1 MSTISLSKKEKYY
14 YDDDSANRAVAFIET
29 HIRHCKGDLAGKLFI
44 LEEWQKE
51 DLIRPIFGWKNTDT
65 GLRKYRSV
73 YCEIGRKN
81 GKSSLGAAIG
91 LYLLFADSELGSEI
105 FSCAGDRA
113 QAGIIFDLAKR
124 MILQDPMLSSKAKV
138 FRNSITFPQKGNTYK
153 VLSSDA
159 SLQHGHNPNGILF
172 DELHT
177 QKSRELY
184 DTMQTGTGARTQP
197 LLFTMTTAGSSKTDG
212 NICWEV
218 HDYAQKVKDGI
229 INDDTFLPLI
239 YAAEEG
245 DDIQDP
251 ETWRKANPNLG
262 VSISE
267 EYLKNEAK
275 RAAELPSYEN
285 TFKRLHLSMWTTSI
299 SKWISDSVWMENYE
313 DIDLETLKGKKC
325 WGGLDLAST
334 MDLSSLVLYFPM
346 EDQKDV
352 VLVWFWCPEASAEI
366 RGRKYKLPYDEWI
379 ADEYIS
385 ATPGN
390 VQDYEYIR
398 QDINKIVEDYDLQS
412 VAFDRWNSSQ
422 LVIQLSQQDGIPM
435 SQFGQ
440 GYKSMSSPTKE
451 LEKLVLKKEINHLN
465 NPVLRWQCE
474 NIQLQTDPAG
484 NIKINKQKSSEKVDG
499 MISLVMAIGEMMT
512 DEAPGESIYNER
524 GILSF

>member
-1 MSTISLSKKEKYY
+1 MNKKNKYY
-14 YDDDSANRAVAFIET
+14 FDKDAAARAVAFIET
-29 HIRHCKGDLAGKLFI
+29 HIRHCKGELTGQLFI
-44 LEEWQKE
+44 LEEWQKKGLVE
-51 DLIRPIFGWKNTDT
+51 PIFGWKHKDS

-73 YCEIGRKN
+73 YCEIARKN

-113 QAGIIFDLAKR
+113 QASIIFDIAKR
-124 MILQDPMLSSKAKV
+124 MIQQDKLLNSKAKI
-138 FRNSITFPQKGNTYK
+138 FRNAITFPIKGNTYK
-153 VLSSDA
+153 VLSADA

-184 DTMQTGTGARTQP
+184 DTMISGTGARTQP
-197 LLFTMTTAGSSKTDG
+197 LVFIMTTAGSSKTDG

-229 INDDTFLPLI
+229 IKDETFLPLI
-239 YAAEEG
+239 YCANAE

-251 ETWRKANPNLG
+251 ATWRKANPNLG

-275 RAAELPSYEN
+275 RASELPSYEN
-285 TFKRLHLSMWTTSI
+285 TFKRLHLNQWTTSI

-313 DIDLETLKGKKC
+313 DIDLEILKGKQC

-352 VLVWFWCPEASAEI
+352 VLVYFWCPEASAEI

-379 ADEYIS
+379 ADGYIK
-385 ATPGN
+385 ATPGD

-398 QDINKIVEDYDLQS
+398 QDINKISEAYDLQS
-412 VAFDRWNSSQ
+412 IAFDRWNSSQ
-422 LVIQLSQQDGIPM
+422 LIIQLSQQDGIPM

-440 GYKSMSSPTKE
+440 GYRSMSAPSKE
-451 LEKLVLKKEINHLN
+451 LEKLVLKKGLNHLN

-474 NIQLQTDPAG
+474 NVQLQTDPAG
-484 NIKINKQKSSEKVDG
+484 NIKINKQRSSEKVDG
-499 MISLVMAIGEMMT
+499 MVALVMALGEMMT
-512 DEAPGESIYNER
+512 DETPGDSIYNDR
-524 GILSF
+524 GILTF

>member
-1 MSTISLSKKEKYY
+1 MSITSLSKKEKYY
-14 YDDDSANRAVAFIET
+14 FDDDSADRAVAFIET
-29 HIRHCKGDLAGKLFI
+29 HIRHCKGDLAGELFI

-51 DLIRPIFGWKNTDT
+51 DLIRPIFGWKHTDT

-73 YCEIGRKN
+73 YCEIARKN

-113 QAGIIFDLAKR
+113 QASIIFDLAKR

-177 QKSRELY
+177 QKTRELY
-184 DTMQTGTGARTQP
+184 DTMITGTGARTQP

-218 HDYAQKVKDGI
+218 HDYAQKVKEGI

-275 RAAELPSYEN
+275 RASELPSYEN
-285 TFKRLHLSMWTTSI
+285 TFKRLHLNQWTTSI

-379 ADEYIS
+379 ADDYIK

-390 VQDYEYIR
+390 VQDYDYIR
-398 QDINKIVEDYDLQS
+398 QDINKIVENYDLQS
-412 VAFDRWNSSQ
+412 IAFDRWNSSQ

-499 MISLVMAIGEMMT
+499 MISLVMALGEMMT
-512 DEAPGESIYNER
+512 DESPGESIYNER

>member
-1 MSTISLSKKEKYY
+1 MSITSLSKKEKYY
-14 YDDDSANRAVAFIET
+14 FDDDSADRAVAFIET
-29 HIRHCKGDLAGKLFI
+29 HIRHCKGELAGKLFI
-44 LEEWQKE
+44 LEEWQKD

-113 QAGIIFDLAKR
+113 QASIIFDLAKR

-184 DTMQTGTGARTQP
+184 DTMITGTGARTQP

-239 YAAEEG
+239 YSADEG

-251 ETWRKANPNLG
+251 ETWKKANPNLG
-262 VSISE
+262 ISISE

-313 DIDLETLKGKKC
+313 EIDLETLKGKKC

-334 MDLSSLVLYFPM
+334 MDLSSLALYFPM

-379 ADEYIS
+379 ADDYIK

-390 VQDYEYIR
+390 VQDYDYIR
-398 QDINKIVEDYDLQS
+398 QDINKIVENYDLQS
-412 VAFDRWNSSQ
+412 IAFDRWNSSQ

-499 MISLVMAIGEMMT
+499 MISLVMALGEMMT
-512 DEAPGESIYNER
+512 DESPGESIYNER

>member
-1 MSTISLSKKEKYY
+1 MTKKNKYY
-14 YDDDSANRAVAFIET
+14 FDKDAANRAIAFIET
-29 HIRHCKGDLAGKLFI
+29 HIRHCKGEKTGELFI
-44 LEEWQKE
+44 LEEWQKK
-51 DLIRPIFGWKNTDT
+51 DLIEPIFGWKHKDS
-65 GLRKYRSV
+65 GLRKYRTV
-73 YCEIGRKN
+73 YCEIARKN

-113 QAGIIFDLAKR
+113 QASIIFDLAKR
-124 MILQDPMLSSKAKV
+124 MILQDPLLSSKAKV

-184 DTMQTGTGARTQP
+184 DTMTTGTGARTQP

-218 HDYAQKVKDGI
+218 HDYAQKVKDGLI
-229 INDDTFLPLI
+229 TDETFLAVI
-239 YAAEEG
+239 YAADEE
-245 DDIQDP
+245 DSIQDP
-251 ETWRKANPNLG
+251 ATWRKANPNMG

-267 EYLKNEAK
+267 EYLKKEAK
-275 RAAELPSYEN
+275 RASELPSYEN
-285 TFKRLHLSMWTTSI
+285 TFKRLHLNLWTTSI
-299 SKWISDSVWMENYE
+299 TKWLSDSVWMENYE
-313 DIDLETLKGKKC
+313 EIDLEILKGKKC

-346 EDQKDV
+346 EEQKDV
-352 VLVWFWCPEASAEI
+352 VLVYFWCPESSAEI

-379 ADEYIS
+379 ADEYIK
-385 ATPGN
+385 
-390 VQDYEYIR
+390 E
-398 QDINKIVEDYDLQS
+398 DINKIIEDYDLQS
-412 VAFDRWNSSQ
+412 IAFDRWNSSQ
-422 LVIQLSQQDGIPM
+422 LIIQLSQQDGIPM

-440 GYKSMSSPTKE
+440 GYRSMSAPTKE

-484 NIKINKQKSSEKVDG
+484 NIKINKQRSSEKVDG
-499 MISLVMAIGEMMT
+499 MVALVMALGEMMT
-512 DEAPGESIYNER
+512 DESPGDSIYNDR

>member
-1 MSTISLSKKEKYY
+1 MSTTSLSKKNDYY
-14 YDDDSANRAVAFIET
+14 FDKQSAERAVAFIET
-29 HIRHCKGDLAGKLFI
+29 HIRHCKGELAGKLFI
-44 LEEWQKE
+44 LEEWQKK
-51 DLIRPIFGWKNTDT
+51 DLIEPIFGWKHKET

-73 YCEIGRKN
+73 YCEIARKN

-113 QAGIIFDLAKR
+113 QASIIFDLAKR
-124 MILQDPMLSSKAKV
+124 MIQQDKALSSKAKV
-138 FRNSITFPQKGNTYK
+138 FRNAITFPSKGNTYK
-153 VLSSDA
+153 VLSADA

-184 DTMQTGTGARTQP
+184 DTMVTGTGARTQP

-218 HDYAQKVKDGI
+218 HEYARKVKEGI
-229 INDDTFLPLI
+229 INDDTFLPVL
-239 YAAEEG
+239 YAAETE

-251 ETWRKANPNLG
+251 ATWRKANPNLG
-262 VSISE
+262 VSITE
-267 EYLKNEAK
+267 DYLKNEAK

-285 TFKRLHLSMWTTSI
+285 TFKRLHLNIWTTAV

-313 DIDLETLKGKKC
+313 DIDMESLKGQKC

-346 EDQKDV
+346 EEQKDV
-352 VLVWFWCPEASAEI
+352 VLVFFWCPEASAEL

-379 ADEYIS
+379 ADGYIK
-385 ATPGN
+385 ATEGD

-398 QDINKIVEDYDLQS
+398 KDINEIIELYDLQS
-412 VAFDRWNSSQ
+412 IAYDRWNSSQ
-422 LVIQLSQQDGIPM
+422 LIIQLAQQDGIPM

-440 GYKSMSSPTKE
+440 GYRSMSAPCKE
-451 LEKLVLKKEINHLN
+451 LEKLVLKKQLNHLN

-474 NIQLQTDPAG
+474 NVQLQTDPAQ
-484 NIKINKQKSSEKVDG
+484 NIKINKAKSSEKVDG
-499 MISLVMAIGEMMT
+499 MVALVMALGEMMT
-512 DEAPGESIYNER
+512 DESPGDSIYNDR
-524 GILSF
+524 GILTF

>member
-1 MSTISLSKKEKYY
+1 MNKKNKYY
-14 YDDDSANRAVAFIET
+14 FDKEAADRAVAFIET
-29 HIRHCKGDLAGKLFI
+29 HIRHCKGELTGQLFI
-44 LEEWQKE
+44 LEEWQKKALVE
-51 DLIRPIFGWKNTDT
+51 PIFGWKHKDS

-73 YCEIGRKN
+73 YCEIARKN

-113 QAGIIFDLAKR
+113 QASIIFDIAKR
-124 MILQDPMLSSKAKV
+124 MIQQDKLLNSKAKI
-138 FRNSITFPQKGNTYK
+138 FRNAITFPIKGNTYK
-153 VLSSDA
+153 VLSADA

-184 DTMQTGTGARTQP
+184 DTMISGTGARTQP
-197 LLFTMTTAGSSKTDG
+197 LVFIMTTAGSSKTDG

-229 INDDTFLPLI
+229 INDETFLPLI
-239 YAAEEG
+239 YCADAE
-245 DDIQDP
+245 DDIQEP
-251 ETWRKANPNLG
+251 ATWRKANPNLG

-285 TFKRLHLSMWTTSI
+285 TFKRLHLNQWTTSI

-313 DIDLETLKGKKC
+313 EIDLEILKDKKC

-346 EDQKDV
+346 EEHKDV
-352 VLVWFWCPEASAEI
+352 VLVYFWCPESSAEI

-379 ADEYIS
+379 ADGYIK
-385 ATPGN
+385 ATPGD

-398 QDINKIVEDYDLQS
+398 QDINKIIEAYDLQS
-412 VAFDRWNSSQ
+412 IAFDRWNSSQ
-422 LVIQLSQQDGIPM
+422 LIIQLSQQDGIPM

-440 GYKSMSSPTKE
+440 GYRSMSAPSKE
-451 LEKLVLKKEINHLN
+451 LEKLVLKKGLNHLN

-474 NIQLQTDPAG
+474 NVQLQTDPAG
-484 NIKINKQKSSEKVDG
+484 NIKINKQRSSEKVDG
-499 MISLVMAIGEMMT
+499 MVALVMALGEMMT
-512 DEAPGESIYNER
+512 DETPGDSIYNDR
-524 GILSF
+524 GILTF

>member
-1 MSTISLSKKEKYY
+1 MNKKTKYY
-14 YDDDSANRAVAFIET
+14 FDEEAADRAVAFIET

-44 LEEWQKE
+44 LETWQKD
-51 DLIRPIFGWKNTDT
+51 DLIRPIFGWKHKDT
-65 GLRKYRSV
+65 GLRKYRTV
-73 YCEIGRKN
+73 YCEIARKN

-113 QAGIIFDLAKR
+113 QASIIFDLAKR

-184 DTMQTGTGARTQP
+184 DTMITGTGARTQP

-218 HDYAQKVKDGI
+218 HDYAQKVKEGI
-229 INDDTFLPLI
+229 IIDETFLPLI

-245 DDIQDP
+245 DDIQDI

-262 VSISE
+262 ISISE
-267 EYLKNEAK
+267 EYLHNEAK
-275 RAAELPSYEN
+275 RASELPSYEN
-285 TFKRLHLSMWTTSI
+285 TFKRLHLNQWTTSI

-352 VLVWFWCPEASAEI
+352 VLVYFWCPEDSAEI

-379 ADEYIS
+379 ANEYIK

-398 QDINKIVEDYDLQS
+398 QDINTIIEDYDLQS
-412 VAFDRWNSSQ
+412 IAFDRWNSSQ
-422 LVIQLSQQDGIPM
+422 LIIQLSQQDGIPM

-440 GYKSMSSPTKE
+440 GFKSMSAPSKE

-499 MISLVMAIGEMMT
+499 MIALVMAIGEMMT
-512 DEAPGESIYNER
+512 DETPGESIYNER

>member
-1 MSTISLSKKEKYY
+1 MSKKNKYY
-14 YDDDSANRAVAFIET
+14 FDEESAARAVAFIET
-29 HIRHCKGDLAGKLFI
+29 HIRHCKGELAGQKFI

-51 DLIRPIFGWKNTDT
+51 DLIRPIFGWKHKDS
-65 GLRKYRSV
+65 GLRKYRTV
-73 YCEIGRKN
+73 YCEIARKN

-113 QAGIIFDLAKR
+113 QASIIFDLAKR
-124 MILQDPMLSSKAKV
+124 MIQLDPLLSNKAKV
-138 FRNSITFPQKGNTYK
+138 FRSSITYPTKGNTYK

-184 DTMQTGTGARTQP
+184 DTMITGTGARTQP

-218 HDYAQKVKDGI
+218 HSYAQKVKDGI
-229 INDDTFLPLI
+229 ITDDTFLSVI
-239 YAAEEG
+239 YAADIE

-251 ETWRKANPNLG
+251 KTWKKANPNLG
-262 VSISE
+262 ISISE

-275 RAAELPSYEN
+275 RASELPSYEN
-285 TFKRLHLSMWTTSI
+285 TFKRLHLNLWTTSI
-299 SKWISDSVWMENYE
+299 TKWISDSVWMENYE
-313 DIDLETLKGKKC
+313 EIDLEILKGKKC

-346 EDQKDV
+346 EEQKDV
-352 VLVWFWCPEASAEI
+352 VLVWFWCPETSAEL

-379 ADEYIS
+379 NDGYIK
-385 ATPGN
+385 ATEGN
-390 VQDYEYIR
+390 VQDYAFIR
-398 QDINKIVEDYDLQS
+398 KDINNIIKDYDLQS
-412 VAFDRWNSSQ
+412 IAFDRWNSSQ
-422 LVIQLSQQDGIPM
+422 LVIQLSQDDGIPM

-440 GYKSMSSPTKE
+440 GYRSMSSPTKE
-451 LEKLVLKKEINHLN
+451 LEKLVLKKEINHLK
-465 NPVLRWQCE
+465 NPVLRWMCE
-474 NIQLQTDPAG
+474 NVSLQTDASD
-484 NIKINKQKSSEKVDG
+484 NIKISKKRSTEKVDG
-499 MISLVMAIGEMMT
+499 MVSLVMSIGEMLT
-512 DEAPGESIYNER
+512 DESDGDSVYDER
-524 GILSF
+524 GLLTF

>member
-1 MSTISLSKKEKYY
+1 MSSTSLSKKNKYY
-14 YDDDSANRAVAFIET
+14 FDEESANRAVAFIET
-29 HIRHCKGDLAGKLFI
+29 HIRHCKGDLAGQLFI
-44 LEEWQKE
+44 LEDWQKD
-51 DLIRPIFGWKNTDT
+51 DLIRPIFGWKHTKTN
-65 GLRKYRSV
+65 LRQYRTV

-124 MILQDPMLSSKAKV
+124 MILQDPILSSKAKV

-184 DTMQTGTGARTQP
+184 DTMITGTGARTQP

-218 HDYAQKVKDGI
+218 HDYAVKVKDGI
-229 INDDTFLPLI
+229 INDETFLPLI
-239 YAAEEG
+239 YAADEG
-245 DDIQDP
+245 DDIQAP
-251 ETWRKANPNLG
+251 ETWKKANPNLG

-267 EYLKNEAK
+267 EYLRNEAK

-299 SKWISDSVWMENYE
+299 SKWISDSIWMENYE
-313 DIDLETLKGKKC
+313 DIDLESLKGKKC

-334 MDLSSLVLYFPM
+334 MDLSSLALYFPM

-352 VLVWFWCPEASAEI
+352 VLVFFWCPEDSAEI

-379 ADEYIS
+379 ANEYIK

-398 QDINKIVEDYDLQS
+398 QDINTIIEDYDLQS
-412 VAFDRWNSSQ
+412 IAFDRWNSSQ
-422 LVIQLSQQDGIPM
+422 LIIQLSQQDGVPM

-440 GYKSMSSPTKE
+440 GFKSMSAPSKE
-451 LEKLVLKKEINHLN
+451 LEKMVLKKEINHLN

-499 MISLVMAIGEMMT
+499 MIALVMAIGEMMT
-512 DEAPGESIYNER
+512 DETPGESIYNER

>member
-1 MSTISLSKKEKYY
+1 MAKKKKYY
-14 YDDDSANRAVAFIET
+14 FDTYEADRAVAFIES
-29 HIRHCKGDLAGKLFI
+29 HIRHCKGKLAGKLVV

-51 DLIRPIFGWKNTDT
+51 DLIRPIFGWKHTDS
-65 GLRKYRSV
+65 GLRRYRTV
-73 YCEIGRKN
+73 FCEVPRKN
-81 GKSSLGAAIG
+81 GKSTLGAAVGI
-91 LYLLFADSELGSEI
+91 YLLVADSELGSEI
-105 FSCAGDRA
+105 YSCAGDRN
-113 QAGIIFDLAKR
+113 QASIIFDVAKR
-124 MILQDPMLSSKAKV
+124 MILQDPVLSSMVKT

-184 DTMQTGTGARTQP
+184 DTMITGTGARTQP

-218 HDYAQKVKDGI
+218 HNYAQKVKDGLI
-229 INDDTFLPLI
+229 TDETFLTVI
-239 YAAEEG
+239 YAADEG

-251 ETWRKANPNLG
+251 KTWAKANPNLG

-267 EYLKNEAK
+267 EYLRTEAK
-275 RAAELPSYEN
+275 RASELPSYEN
-285 TFKRLHLSMWTTSI
+285 TFRRLHLNQWTTSVT
-299 SKWISDSVWMENYE
+299 KWISDSVWMENYE
-313 DIDLETLKGKKC
+313 KMDMESLKGEKC

-334 MDLSSLVLYFPM
+334 MDLSSLVLFFPR
-346 EDQKDV
+346 EGQKDV
-352 VLVWFWCPEASAEI
+352 VKVFFWCPADSAEL

-379 ADEYIS
+379 SDGHIK

-398 QDINKIVEDYDLQS
+398 QDINQIVEDYDLQS
-412 VAFDRWNSSQ
+412 IAFDRWNSSQ
-422 LVIQLSQQDGIPM
+422 LIIQLSQTDGIPM

-440 GYKSMSSPTKE
+440 GYKSMSAPAKE
-451 LEKLVLKKEINHLN
+451 LEKMVLKKEINHLN

-474 NIQLQTDPAG
+474 NVLLQTDPAG

-499 MISLVMAIGEMMT
+499 MVALVMAIGEMMT
-512 DEAPGESIYNER
+512 DETPGDSIYNER